1 MPGPRRRGAL
11 WGAAGRGGGRQAAA
25 AVAAAAA
32 SLGSPGA
39 AGNLT
44 SPGAAG
50 NLSSPGNVWGPY
62 DSEDEA
68 LEPLDDPL
76 IKPVRR
82 PDLQV

>member
-1 MPGPRRRGAL
+1 
-11 WGAAGRGGGRQAAA
+11 
-25 AVAAAAA
+25 
-32 SLGSPGA
+32 
-39 AGNLT
+39 
-44 SPGAAG
+44 
-50 NLSSPGNVWGPY
+50 VWGPY